1 MPENGN
7 QMAKQ
12 EWPPDWNEP
21 RPHKLPRP
29 TYWPAVLAFGIV
41 LIAWGPVTSI
51 AIALIGIVVSVMAIA
66 GWIGELRHES

>member
-1 MPENGN
+1 MSENEN
-7 QMAKQ
+7 QIAKQ

-21 RPHKLPRP
+21 RPQKLPRP
-29 TYWPAVLAFGIV
+29 TYWPGVLAFGIV

-51 AIALIGIVVSVMAIA
+51 IIALIGIVVSLIAIA